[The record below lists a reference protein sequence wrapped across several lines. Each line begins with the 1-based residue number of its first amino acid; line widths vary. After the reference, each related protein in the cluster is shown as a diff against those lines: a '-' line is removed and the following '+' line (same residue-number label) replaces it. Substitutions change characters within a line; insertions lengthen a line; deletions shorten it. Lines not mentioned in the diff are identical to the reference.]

1 MGKGMRTFS
10 WLLLCMWLGCGSD
23 GESAGSETGVSS
35 DAETSGAT
43 TTANTAAVDSAGA
56 AKSDAPVLASA
67 KPAAASSM
75 GTAARAAGM
84 TGAPGLATAPTTA
97 AAPAGAAPAAPA
109 STPSGASAPASSGAA
124 GSSAPSSDGD
134 SESEEPASDPAPSKP
149 GTNQMV
155 QASVLT
161 AGTTDDNRN
170 FERFTKYRKKLKDQQ
185 LSGMLPSTDEE
196 HISAQKDFAQP
207 APREKLDVALV
218 IDTTGSMGDEIRYL
232 QSEFLAL
239 SSAIEEKYP
248 NAEQRWALVAYRDMG
263 DDYVTRH
270 FDFRDD
276 VTEFRDRLGEQSAG
290 GGGDF
295 PEAPEAAL
303 ETMAQLAWRS
313 EDKVARLAFW
323 VADAPHHDNNAQ
335 KMLDAIRGA
344 RELGVHLYPVAS
356 SGVDE
361 LTEVS
366 MRSAAQLTGGR
377 YLFLTDDSG
386 VGGSHK
392 EPTIPCYFVTK
403 LDKAILRMVNIE
415 MSGVYAEPAED
426 DIIRTGG
433 SPKDGSCKLDSGEVV
448 QAY

>member
-1 MGKGMRTFS
+1 
-10 WLLLCMWLGCGSD
+10 
-23 GESAGSETGVSS
+23 
-35 DAETSGAT
+35 
-43 TTANTAAVDSAGA
+43 
-56 AKSDAPVLASA
+56 
-67 KPAAASSM
+67 
-75 GTAARAAGM
+75 
-84 TGAPGLATAPTTA
+84 
-97 AAPAGAAPAAPA
+97 
-109 STPSGASAPASSGAA
+109 
-124 GSSAPSSDGD
+124 
-134 SESEEPASDPAPSKP
+134 
-149 GTNQMV
+149 
-155 QASVLT
+155 VLT
-161 AGTTDDNRN
+161 AGAWDDNRN
-170 FERFTKYRKKLKDQQ
+170 FDRFTKYRKKLKDQQ

-196 HISAQKDFAQP
+196 HVSAQKDFAQP
-207 APREKLDVALV
+207 APREKLDVSLV

-248 NAEQRWALVAYRDMG
+248 NAEQRWSLVVYRDMG
-263 DDYVTRH
+263 DEYVTRW
-270 FDFRDD
+270 FDFREDAMD
-276 VTEFRDRLGEQSAG
+276 FRAKLGEQSAG

-295 PEAPEAAL
+295 PEAPDAAL
-303 ETMAQLAWRS
+303 EAMSQLAWRT
-313 EDKVARLAFW
+313 DAKVARLAFW

-386 VGGSHK
+386 VGGAHK

-415 MSGVYAEPAED
+415 MNGVYAEPAED

-433 SPKDGSCKLDSGEVV
+433 SPKDDGSCKLDSGEVV

>member
-1 MGKGMRTFS
+1 M
-10 WLLLCMWLGCGSD
+10 
-23 GESAGSETGVSS
+23 
-35 DAETSGAT
+35 TSG
-43 TTANTAAVDSAGA
+43 SA
-56 AKSDAPVLASA
+56 
-67 KPAAASSM
+67 
-75 GTAARAAGM
+75 
-84 TGAPGLATAPTTA
+84 
-97 AAPAGAAPAAPA
+97 
-109 STPSGASAPASSGAA
+109 GASAP
-124 GSSAPSSDGD
+124 SDGD
-134 SESEEPASDPAPSKP
+134 SESAKPSDPAVPST

-161 AGTTDDNRN
+161 AGAWDDNRN
-170 FERFTKYRKKLKDQQ
+170 FDRFTKYRNRLKDQQ
-185 LSGMLPSTDEE
+185 LSGMLPSTDDE
-196 HISAQKDFAQP
+196 HIKAHNDFAQP
-207 APREKLDVALV
+207 SPREKLDVSLV

-239 SSAIEEKYP
+239 SKAIEEKYP

-263 DDYVTRH
+263 DDYVTRI
-270 FDFRDD
+270 FDFSDKITDFRDK
-276 VTEFRDRLGEQSAG
+276 LAEQSAG

-295 PEAPEAAL
+295 PEAPDAAIEA
-303 ETMAQLAWRS
+303 MGQLAWRS
-313 EDKVARLAFW
+313 DAKVARLAFW
-323 VADAPHHDNNAQ
+323 VADAPHHDQNAQ

-344 RELGVHLYPVAS
+344 REFGVHLYPVAS

-361 LTEVS
+361 LTELS

-386 VGGSHK
+386 VGGAHK

-415 MSGVYAEPAED
+415 MSGTYAEPAEA

-433 SPKDGSCKLDSGEVV
+433 SPKDGSCKLESGEVV